1 MRQDIQILS
10 SYAAKWKKTKEGKYA
25 DTHNNLI

>member
-10 SYAAKWKKTKEGKYA
+10 SYDAKWKKTKEGKYMYRHA
-25 DTHNNLI
+25 PL